1 MLKTLERYQR
11 HIYASQ
17 DAAEPPSDDMQNNY
31 QEYVNLKARVEVLQH
46 SQRNLLGEDLAPLST
61 NELEQLESQLDRT
74 LKQIRSRKTQV
85 LVDELCDLKRK
96 EQMLQD
102 ANSSLKRKLDEI
114 DVVAAAPAPQPVC
127 HDGYGNDG
135 GGSGSGGGVVLS
147 NQPPQPEHFFESLGR
162 DLSLHPAFHAVDVNQ
177 PPAPPPGGYLPA
189 WMA

>member
-85 LVDELCDLKRK
+85 LLDELCDLKRK

-114 DVVAAAPAPQPVC
+114 DVAAAPPQPVC
-127 HDGYGNDG
+127 HDGYGSG
-135 GGSGSGGGVVLS
+135 GGGGGVVLS
-147 NQPPQPEHFFESLGR
+147 NEPPQPEDFFQALGR
-162 DLSLHPAFHAVDVNQ
+162 DLSLHPAFHVVDVNQ
-177 PPAPPPGGYLPA
+177 PPAPAPGGYLPA
-189 WMA
+189 WMT

>member
-1 MLKTLERYQR
+1 
-11 HIYASQ
+11 
-17 DAAEPPSDDMQNNY
+17 MQNNY

-147 NQPPQPEHFFESLGR
+147 NQPPQPEHFFESLGATCLYTPR
-162 DLSLHPAFHAVDVNQ
+162 KLQTTALFPSNLLFHAVDVNQ